1 MDQGTLGAIA
11 TVLVTIAF
19 IAVCWW
25 AFSPR
30 RKKRFDDAA
39 NLPFADEDPNENKPE
54 SERFEEKADGSE
66 EQTEQADHRNRDET
80 DRRN

>member
-1 MDQGTLGAIA
+1 MGELA

-19 IAVCWW
+19 IGICWW

-39 NLPFADEDPNENKPE
+39 NLPFADDEDQNDKAPE
-54 SERFEEKADGSE
+54 SIDSE
-66 EQTEQADHRNRDET
+66 EQNEQADHHAGDET

>member
-1 MDQGTLGAIA
+1 MDQGTLGAIS

-19 IAVCWW
+19 IGICWW

-39 NLPFADEDPNENKPE
+39 NLPFADEDQNKQASE
-54 SERFEEKADGSE
+54 SPGSE
-66 EQTEQADHRNRDET
+66 EQNEQADHHAGDET